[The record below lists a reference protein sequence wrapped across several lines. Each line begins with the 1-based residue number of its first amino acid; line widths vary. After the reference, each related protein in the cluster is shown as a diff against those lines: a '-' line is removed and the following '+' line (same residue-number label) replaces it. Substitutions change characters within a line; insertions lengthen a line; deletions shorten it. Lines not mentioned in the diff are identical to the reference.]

1 MRHGKKFNHLSRKSG
16 HRKALLRNLTI
27 SLVKYKRIKT
37 TIAKA
42 KELRKFIEPLLTKSK
57 NNTTHSRRV
66 VFSYLQNKEA
76 VTEMFNT
83 IAPAIANRP
92 GGYSRII
99 RLGFRPSDAAE
110 VAMIELVDFNV
121 LALESAKQL
130 EDADKKRTRRSR
142 KKKSD
147 STDEV
152 TSNDVLVNDNA
163 SEENIETD
171 TITSDTNS
179 VEVNIS
185 SNDESLSSEESTDE
199 SNDLETS
206 DDSGENKE

>member
-1 MRHGKKFNHLSRKSG
+1 MRHGKKFNHLSRKNG

-66 VFSYLQNKEA
+66 VYSYLQNKEA
-76 VTEMFNT
+76 VTEMFTN
-83 IAPAIANRP
+83 IAEKIANRP
-92 GGYSRII
+92 GGYIRIV

-110 VAMIELVDFNV
+110 VAMIELVDFNTV
-121 LALESAKQL
+121 ALNAANDAAES
-130 EDADKKRTRRSR
+130 DKKRTRRGR

-147 STDEV
+147 ETTTEDNNESVNTTNQNEIVDTDSKEN
-152 TSNDVLVNDNA
+152 T
-163 SEENIETD
+163 EE
-171 TITSDTNS
+171 
-179 VEVNIS
+179 
-185 SNDESLSSEESTDE
+185 
-199 SNDLETS
+199 
-206 DDSGENKE
+206 

>member
-1 MRHGKKFNHLSRKSG
+1 MVEMDKQG
-16 HRKALLRNLTI
+16 I
-27 SLVKYKRIKT
+27 IYKTLFTGQHKDT
-37 TIAKA
+37 
-42 KELRKFIEPLLTKSK
+42 
-57 NNTTHSRRV
+57 
-66 VFSYLQNKEA
+66 
-76 VTEMFNT
+76 VTEMFNV

-147 STDEV
+147 STDEI
-152 TSNDVLVNDNA
+152 TNNDVLVNDNV
-163 SEENIETD
+163 SEETIE
-171 TITSDTNS
+171 SDTTSSVTNS
-179 VEVNIS
+179 DEVNIS
-185 SNDESLSSEESTDE
+185 SNDDSLSSEESTDE